1 MSYARH
7 NQSIRKPLAM
17 REGYSDFIGGYVTT
31 LISVID
37 RTPAELES
45 RLGYGPRALARGFA
59 LYFLIQG
66 VGPNEFRWRGRT
78 RHAAGWTCDSD
89 AGEAIQWA
97 DKVRWA
103 MASQPR
109 SAAASDQQ
117 FDLLMVAQ
125 QQRLNVRTG
134 SERIVKVVPL
144 ERGSDYPDAPGRG
157 VPQWELLTRKEF
169 RCAARVAP
177 GARYRGGAAG
187 RALLGADT

>member
-7 NQSIRKPLAM
+7 NQSIHKPLAM
-17 REGYSDFIGGYVTT
+17 REGYSDFMAGYVTT

-37 RTPAELES
+37 RTSTELES
-45 RLGYGPRALARGFA
+45 RLGYGPRMLAKGYA
-59 LYFLIQG
+59 LYFLVQG

-78 RHAAGWTCDSD
+78 RHAAGWTWDSD
-89 AGEAIQWA
+89 ADDYIQWA
-97 DKVRWA
+97 DKVRGS
-103 MASQPR
+103 MATR
-109 SAAASDQQ
+109 RGGAAADQQ

-134 SERIVKVVPL
+134 SERIVKVVPI
-144 ERGSDYPDAPGRG
+144 ERGNAYPDAPGRG

-187 RALLGADT
+187 QALLGART